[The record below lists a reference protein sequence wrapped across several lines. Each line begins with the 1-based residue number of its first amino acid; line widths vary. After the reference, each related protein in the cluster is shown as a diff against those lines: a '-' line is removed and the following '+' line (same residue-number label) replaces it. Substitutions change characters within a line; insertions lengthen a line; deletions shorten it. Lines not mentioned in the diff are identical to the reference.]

1 MVCVFGISW
10 TFSCGPRCRRVS
22 LTVVIL
28 LFLGDSVWPCCSA
41 FLYAAECLPY
51 TARKVWFMAKS

>member
-10 TFSCGPRCRRVS
+10 NFSCGPRYRRVS
-22 LTVVIL
+22 
-28 LFLGDSVWPCCSA
+28 FLGDSVWPCCSA